1 MSNATNSP
9 RCHVLIP
16 SAGHGSRFG
25 GDIPKQFQMLA
36 GKRVIDHTVEQFTA
50 IPEIKSIWIG
60 SSHPNLQFAS
70 SLSTPV
76 HVTQTGG
83 KTRSET
89 VLNTLNWMIDQQ
101 IPLTDWVLVH
111 DAARPGVRKKD
122 VENLISAVLQ
132 DSSSIGGILALPVAD
147 TLKQSISDQPMIQKT
162 LSRNLLWQAQTPQM
176 FQLGQLKTAIEQ
188 AQNNGLEITDEASAI
203 EAMGLSPILIKGSFE
218 NFKITYQEDLS
229 TMEKL
234 YHKESS
240 IRIGQGYDVHRLV
253 EGRPLILGG
262 VLVPYHL
269 GLLGHSDADA
279 LLHAITDALLGAC
292 GLGDIGKHFPD
303 SDPLYKNA
311 ISADLLNKTY
321 QLVQEKGLE
330 LINVDATIICQSPK
344 LYPYISSMIARIS
357 EILEVDTSRINIKAK
372 TNETLGYLGN
382 SEAIETQAVV
392 LLQFIN

>member
-1 MSNATNSP
+1 
-9 RCHVLIP
+9 
-16 SAGHGSRFG
+16 
-25 GDIPKQFQMLA
+25 
-36 GKRVIDHTVEQFTA
+36 
-50 IPEIKSIWIG
+50 
-60 SSHPNLQFAS
+60 
-70 SLSTPV
+70 
-76 HVTQTGG
+76 
-83 KTRSET
+83 
-89 VLNTLNWMIDQQ
+89 
-101 IPLTDWVLVH
+101 LTDWVLVH

-147 TLKQSISDQPMIQKT
+147 TLKQSISDQPLIQKT

-234 YHKESS
+234 YRKESS

-321 QLVQEKGLE
+321 HLVQEKGLE